1 MLKFPKSNFLFEK
14 SIITPK
20 PIILFYTR
28 IQTRVGSGL
37 NYLEFDIILICLCNL
52 LSIVI
57 IKNKNAINIYAY
69 LLILL
74 YNLVAF
80 KIKKLI
86 IK

>member
-52 LSIVI
+52 L
-57 IKNKNAINIYAY
+57 
-69 LLILL
+69 
-74 YNLVAF
+74 
-80 KIKKLI
+80 
-86 IK
+86 